1 MLRRVHM
8 RMLSVA
14 AIAAVVIASRGAA
27 METED
32 LPFCYHAC
40 VTGGPGGQCPSQADI
55 DYMCSEAGC
64 SVGGCAANWGNC
76 QGGYIVQCNEEA
88 N

>member
-1 MLRRVHM
+1 MLRRVHVKL
-8 RMLSVA
+8 LSVA
-14 AIAAVVIASRGAA
+14 AIAAVLIGSRGAA
-27 METED
+27 MESGD

-40 VTGGPGGQCPSQADI
+40 VTGPGAQCPSQEDI
-55 DYMCSEAGC
+55 DNMCSQAGC
-64 SVGGCAANWGNC
+64 SVGGCASNWGNC

>member
-1 MLRRVHM
+1 MLRLAHV
-8 RMLSVA
+8 RMLSAA

-27 METED
+27 MESEN

-40 VTGGPGGQCPSQADI
+40 TQGAGAVCPNQAEI
-55 DYMCSEAGC
+55 DAMCSESGC

-76 QGGYIVQCNEEA
+76 PGGYIVQCNEEA